1 MLFSLLEA
9 GAVVCALAYM
19 VLVAREHI
27 ACWAFAFLS
36 TALFTY
42 VFFEAALSFSMLL
55 NIYYMVMAGYGFWQW
70 RQPNNQATDSATKI
84 NTATCAADT
93 RADGSPQTKTATSIH
108 TRNPTFH
115 LMLISVGL
123 LVSAV
128 LIAWTMEYS
137 FNHAM
142 LVGVLD
148 IVVSVFSIIATVM
161 VAHKVYENWFYW
173 MAINAAAVVLYSL
186 SGLYMS
192 AGLFVVYFVFSL
204 YGWREWRGLI
214 AHRA

>member
-9 GAVVCALAYM
+9 SAVMCALAYM

-27 ACWAFAFLS
+27 ACWGFAFVS

-70 RQPNNQATDSATKI
+70 HQPNNQV
-84 NTATCAADT
+84 AAI
-93 RADGSPQTKTATSIH
+93 SIH

-115 LMLISVGL
+115 LVLIGVGL

-137 FNHAM
+137 FNQAM
-142 LVGVLD
+142 LIGVLD
-148 IVVSVFSIIATVM
+148 IVVSVFSIMATVM

-204 YGWREWRGLI
+204 YGWREWRELI

>member
-9 GAVVCALAYM
+9 SAVLCALAYM

-27 ACWAFAFLS
+27 ACWAFAFVS

-70 RQPNNQATDSATKI
+70 RQPNNQV
-84 NTATCAADT
+84 
-93 RADGSPQTKTATSIH
+93 PATSIH

-115 LMLISVGL
+115 LMLIGVGL

-128 LIAWTMEYS
+128 LIAWTMEYA
-137 FNHAM
+137 FNQAM
-142 LVGVLD
+142 LIGVLD
-148 IVVSVFSIIATVM
+148 IVVSVFSIMATVM

-214 AHRA
+214 IHRA

>member
-70 RQPNNQATDSATKI
+70 RQPNNQVAAT
-84 NTATCAADT
+84 
-93 RADGSPQTKTATSIH
+93 GIH

>member
-9 GAVVCALAYM
+9 SAVLCALAYM
-19 VLVAREHI
+19 FLVAREHI
-27 ACWAFAFLS
+27 ACWAFAFVS

-70 RQPNNQATDSATKI
+70 RQPNNQVAT
-84 NTATCAADT
+84 
-93 RADGSPQTKTATSIH
+93 TSIH

>member
-9 GAVVCALAYM
+9 SAVLCALAYM

-27 ACWAFAFLS
+27 ACWGFAFVS

-70 RQPNNQATDSATKI
+70 RQPNNQNAT
-84 NTATCAADT
+84 
-93 RADGSPQTKTATSIH
+93 TSIH
-108 TRNPTFH
+108 TRNPSFH
-115 LMLISVGL
+115 LMLIGAGL

-137 FNHAM
+137 FNQAM
-142 LVGVLD
+142 LIGVLD
-148 IVVSVFSIIATVM
+148 IVVSVFSIMATVM

-204 YGWREWRGLI
+204 YGWREWRELI

>member
-9 GAVVCALAYM
+9 SAVLCALAYM

-27 ACWAFAFLS
+27 ACWAFAFVS

-70 RQPNNQATDSATKI
+70 RQPNNQV
-84 NTATCAADT
+84 
-93 RADGSPQTKTATSIH
+93 PATSIH

-115 LMLISVGL
+115 LMLIGVGL

-128 LIAWTMEYS
+128 LIAWTMEYA
-137 FNHAM
+137 FNQAM
-142 LVGVLD
+142 LIGVLD
-148 IVVSVFSIIATVM
+148 IVVSVFSIMATVM

>member
-9 GAVVCALAYM
+9 SAVLCALAYM

-27 ACWAFAFLS
+27 ACWVFAFVS

-70 RQPNNQATDSATKI
+70 RQPNNQV
-84 NTATCAADT
+84 
-93 RADGSPQTKTATSIH
+93 PATSIH

-115 LMLISVGL
+115 LMLIGVGL

-128 LIAWTMEYS
+128 LIAWTMEYA
-137 FNHAM
+137 FNQAM
-142 LVGVLD
+142 LIGVLD
-148 IVVSVFSIIATVM
+148 IVVSVFSIMATVM

-173 MAINAAAVVLYSL
+173 MAINAVAVVLYSL

-204 YGWREWRGLI
+204 YGWREWRALI
-214 AHRA
+214 VHRA

>member
-9 GAVVCALAYM
+9 SAVMCALAYM

-27 ACWAFAFLS
+27 ACWAFAFVS

-70 RQPNNQATDSATKI
+70 RQPNNQVAT
-84 NTATCAADT
+84 
-93 RADGSPQTKTATSIH
+93 TSIH

-115 LMLISVGL
+115 LMLIGVGL

-137 FNHAM
+137 FNQAM
-142 LVGVLD
+142 LIGVLD
-148 IVVSVFSIIATVM
+148 IVVSVFSIMATVM

-204 YGWREWRGLI
+204 YGWREWRALI
-214 AHRA
+214 IHRA

>member
-27 ACWAFAFLS
+27 ACWAFAFVS

-70 RQPNNQATDSATKI
+70 RQPNNQVAAT
-84 NTATCAADT
+84 
-93 RADGSPQTKTATSIH
+93 GIH

-115 LMLISVGL
+115 LTLIGVGL

-137 FNHAM
+137 FNQAM
-142 LVGVLD
+142 LIGVLD
-148 IVVSVFSIIATVM
+148 IVVSVFSIMATVM

-204 YGWREWRGLI
+204 YGWREWRALI
-214 AHRA
+214 IHRA

>member
-9 GAVVCALAYM
+9 SAVLCALAYM

-27 ACWAFAFLS
+27 ACWVFAFVS

-70 RQPNNQATDSATKI
+70 RQPNNQV
-84 NTATCAADT
+84 
-93 RADGSPQTKTATSIH
+93 PATSIH

-115 LMLISVGL
+115 LMLIGVGL

-128 LIAWTMEYS
+128 LIAWTMEYA
-137 FNHAM
+137 FNQAM
-142 LVGVLD
+142 LIGVLD
-148 IVVSVFSIIATVM
+148 IVVSVFSIMATVM

-214 AHRA
+214 VHRA

>member
-9 GAVVCALAYM
+9 SAVLCALAYM

-27 ACWAFAFLS
+27 ACWVFAFVS

-70 RQPNNQATDSATKI
+70 RQPNNQV
-84 NTATCAADT
+84 
-93 RADGSPQTKTATSIH
+93 PATSIH
-108 TRNPTFH
+108 TRNPTCR
-115 LMLISVGL
+115 LMLIGVGL

-128 LIAWTMEYS
+128 LIAWTMEYA
-137 FNHAM
+137 FNQAM
-142 LVGVLD
+142 LIGVLD
-148 IVVSVFSIIATVM
+148 IVVSVFSIMATVM

-204 YGWREWRGLI
+204 YGWREWRELI

>member
-70 RQPNNQATDSATKI
+70 RQPNNQV
-84 NTATCAADT
+84 
-93 RADGSPQTKTATSIH
+93 PATSIH

-115 LMLISVGL
+115 LMLIGVGL

-128 LIAWTMEYS
+128 LIAWTMEYA
-137 FNHAM
+137 FNQAM
-142 LVGVLD
+142 LIGVLD
-148 IVVSVFSIIATVM
+148 IVVSVFSIMATVM

-214 AHRA
+214 VHRA